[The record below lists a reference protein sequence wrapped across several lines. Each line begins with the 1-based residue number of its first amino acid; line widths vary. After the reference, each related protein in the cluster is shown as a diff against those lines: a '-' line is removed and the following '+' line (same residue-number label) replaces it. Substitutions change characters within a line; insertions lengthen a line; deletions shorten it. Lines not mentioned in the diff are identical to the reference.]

1 MNLKSCFLIILLLP
15 GFFCHGQQKIVDYQG
30 EAIRSVGFD
39 DISYLIASDSTATLN
54 QALANFKR
62 GRFTLNKLPALNLGI
77 AKENYWV
84 SFSIRN
90 TTLTETSAYV
100 LLENPRLNEV
110 DVFVLKHDSV
120 QSTFK
125 LGDNFPFAI
134 RPLTINEFV
143 IPLTISSDDEVSV
156 FLLIKH
162 KGNTLQMPVS
172 IRSMNALLQKTE
184 TDYLQAGL
192 VTGILAIAFF
202 FGLFFLIN
210 TRDILFIYYSGY
222 MITAALWV
230 WTTEGFAFQFFW
242 PTAPE
247 LATRLG
253 PGISAVSACFFI
265 ANCLQF
271 TRPYDQSTKLRR
283 VLQGILIFIVIWA
296 STPFLPFIPI
306 TEKTMS
312 VYLNVYFT
320 LNIIIALLLFAYLLR
335 MVLRGYQVVI
345 YFFFA
350 VITTMICSTLVVLKG
365 GGVITLSFSSST
377 VMSAGYIVELILM
390 TAGITRQFYLYRKEK
405 EETLLAY
412 LEQQKTITQKIL
424 ETQEGER
431 RRIGRELHDD
441 IGAGLT
447 QISLMSEVAKNYS
460 AASKSNLNELEDI
473 ALTSRALVQ
482 SMGEIIWALH
492 PDNKTLNQLLIY
504 LREQMNKLLEYSGKD
519 FSINFPQLDHEIP
532 LSNVHLR
539 NISLIVKES
548 VNNAIKYSQADSLT
562 INCQIKQNSVSFEI
576 IDNGQGMDLPQIK
589 PGNGLV
595 NMKKRASEIN
605 GVFTLKSTPGQ
616 GTQCHLEI
624 TLK

>member
-1 MNLKSCFLIILLLP
+1 MNLKSCFGSILLLC
-15 GFFCHGQQKIVDYQG
+15 GFMAHSQQKIVDYHGQ
-30 EAIRSVGFD
+30 AIRALSFEE
-39 DISYLIASDSTATLN
+39 ISYLVANDTTATLD

-62 GRFTLNKLPALNLGI
+62 EGFTTNKLPALNLGI

-84 SFSIRN
+84 NFTIRN
-90 TTLTETSAYV
+90 TAQPINAYV

-110 DVFVLKHDSV
+110 DVYVLRRDSV

-143 IPLTISSDDEVSV
+143 VPLSLSSGDEVSV

-162 KGNTLQMPVS
+162 KGNTLQMPLS
-172 IRSMNALLQKTE
+172 IRNINALLQKTE

-192 VTGILAIAFF
+192 ITGILAIAFF

-271 TRPYDQSTKLRR
+271 TRPYDQTSKLRK
-283 VLQGILIFIVIWA
+283 VLQGFLIFIVLWSSA
-296 STPFLPFIPI
+296 AFLPFVPI

-320 LNIIIALLLFAYLLR
+320 INIIVALLLFTYLLR
-335 MVLRGYQVVI
+335 MVIRGYQVVI

-350 VITTMICSTLVVLKG
+350 VLTTMICSTLVVLKG

-377 VMSAGYIVELILM
+377 VMSGGYIVELILM

-460 AASKSNLNELEDI
+460 VTSKSNLHELEDI
-473 ALTSRALVQ
+473 AQTSRALVQ

-492 PDNKTLNQLLIY
+492 PDNKTLNQLFIF

-519 FSINFPQLDHEIP
+519 FSIDFPQLDREIP

-548 VNNAIKYSQADSLT
+548 VNNAIKYSEAAHLS
-562 INCQIKQNSVSFEI
+562 IRCRIEGRSVSFEVK
-576 IDNGQGMDLPQIK
+576 DNGKGMNLTQAK

-605 GVFTLKSTPGQ
+605 GVFTVKSTPGQ
-616 GTQCHLEI
+616 GTHCQLDI
-624 TLK
+624 VLS

>member
-1 MNLKSCFLIILLLP
+1 MNLKSCFVSILLLC
-15 GFFCHGQQKIVDYQG
+15 GFSSHSQQKIVDYHG
-30 EAIRSVGFD
+30 EAIRALSFEE
-39 DISYLIASDSTATLN
+39 ISYSIANDSIKTLD
-54 QALANFKR
+54 QALTNFKR
-62 GRFTLNKLPALNLGI
+62 GSFTPNKLPALNLGI

-90 TTLTETSAYV
+90 TAQTETNAYI

-110 DVFVLKHDSV
+110 DVYVLKKDSI

-125 LGDNFPFAI
+125 LGDNFPFGI

-143 IPLTISSDDEVSV
+143 IPVTLSLADEVSV

-162 KGNTLQMPVS
+162 KGNTLQMPIS
-172 IRSMNALLQKTE
+172 IRNVNALLQKTE

-192 VTGILAIAFF
+192 VTGILTIAFF

-230 WTTEGFAFQFFW
+230 WTTEGFAFQYFW

-271 TRPYDQSTKLRR
+271 TKPYDTGSRLRKT
-283 VLQGILIFIVIWA
+283 LQGILLFIVLWSSSA
-296 STPFLPFIPI
+296 FLPFVPI

-320 LNIIIALLLFAYLLR
+320 VNIIVAVLLFIYLLR
-335 MVLRGYQVVI
+335 MVIRGYQVVI

-350 VITTMICSTLVVLKG
+350 VLTTMICSTLVVLKG
-365 GGVITLSFSSST
+365 GGVITISFSSST
-377 VMSAGYIVELILM
+377 VMSGGYIVELILM

-412 LEQQKTITQKIL
+412 LGQQKTITQKIL

-460 AASKSNLNELEDI
+460 ESSKSNLRELEDI
-473 ALTSRALVQ
+473 AHTSRALVQ

-504 LREQMNKLLEYSGKD
+504 LREQMNKLLEYSGME
-519 FSINFPQLDHEIP
+519 FSITFPQLDREIP

-548 VNNAIKYSQADSLT
+548 VNNAIKYSQATNLA
-562 INCQIKQNSVSFEI
+562 INCHIGDSSVSFEV
-576 IDNGQGMDLPQIK
+576 IDNGKGMDMALVK

-595 NMKKRASEIN
+595 NMRKRASEISC
-605 GVFTLKSTPGQ
+605 VFTIKSAIGQ
-616 GTQCHLEI
+616 GTQCHIEI
-624 TLK
+624 ALK

>member
-1 MNLKSCFLIILLLP
+1 
-15 GFFCHGQQKIVDYQG
+15 
-30 EAIRSVGFD
+30 
-39 DISYLIASDSTATLN
+39 
-54 QALANFKR
+54 
-62 GRFTLNKLPALNLGI
+62 
-77 AKENYWV
+77 
-84 SFSIRN
+84 
-90 TTLTETSAYV
+90 
-100 LLENPRLNEV
+100 
-110 DVFVLKHDSV
+110 
-120 QSTFK
+120 
-125 LGDNFPFAI
+125 
-134 RPLTINEFV
+134 
-143 IPLTISSDDEVSV
+143 
-156 FLLIKH
+156 
-162 KGNTLQMPVS
+162 
-172 IRSMNALLQKTE
+172 
-184 TDYLQAGL
+184 
-192 VTGILAIAFF
+192 
-202 FGLFFLIN
+202 
-210 TRDILFIYYSGY
+210 
-222 MITAALWV
+222 LWV

-242 PTAPE
+242 PNLPE

-271 TRPYDQSTKLRR
+271 TKPYDTSSRLRK
-283 VLQGILIFIVIWA
+283 VLRGFLIFIVIWSA
-296 STPFLPFIPI
+296 TPFLPFIPI

-320 LNIIIALLLFAYLLR
+320 VNIILTLLLFTYMLR

-350 VITTMICSTLVVLKG
+350 VLTTMVCSTLVVLKG
-365 GGVITLSFSSST
+365 GGIITLSFSSST
-377 VMSAGYIVELILM
+377 VMSGGYIVELILM

-519 FSINFPQLDHEIP
+519 FSINFPQLDREIP

-539 NISLIVKES
+539 NISLIIKES
-548 VNNAIKYSQADSLT
+548 VNNAIKYSKAENLS
-562 INCQIKQNSVSFEI
+562 INCQVGQDFVSFEV
-576 IDNGQGMDLPQIK
+576 IDNGQGMDLTKIK

-595 NMKKRASEIN
+595 NMRKRASEIN
-605 GVFTLKSTPGQ
+605 GVFTVKSALGQ
-616 GTQCHLEI
+616 GTQCRLEI
-624 TLK
+624 ALQ

>member
-1 MNLKSCFLIILLLP
+1 MNLKSCFVSVLLVC
-15 GFFCHGQQKIVDYQG
+15 GFLAHSQQKAVEYNG
-30 EAIRSVGFD
+30 ESVRALGFEE
-39 DISYLIASDSTATLN
+39 ISYTIANDSTATLQ
-54 QALANFKR
+54 QALARFKR
-62 GRFTLNKLPALNLGI
+62 NEFTLNKLPALNLGI
-77 AKENYWV
+77 ARENYWV
-84 SFSIRN
+84 SFTIRN
-90 TTLTETSAYV
+90 TTQAINAYV

-110 DVFVLKHDSV
+110 DVFVLGKDSIR
-120 QSTFK
+120 STFK
-125 LGDNFPFAI
+125 VGDNFPFAT
-134 RPLTINEFV
+134 RPVDINEFV
-143 IPLTISSDDEVSV
+143 IPLDLAEGDEVSV

-172 IRSMNALLQKTE
+172 IRNENALLQKTE
-184 TDYLQAGL
+184 IDYLQAGL
-192 VTGILAIAFF
+192 TTGILAIAFF

-210 TRDILFIYYSGY
+210 TRDVLFIYYSGY

-242 PTAPE
+242 PNSPD

-271 TRPYDQSTKLRR
+271 TKPYDSTSGLRK
-283 VLQGILIFIVIWA
+283 VLLGILVFIVIWS

-320 LNIIIALLLFAYLLR
+320 VNIIVALLLFAYLLR
-335 MVLRGYQVVI
+335 MVIRGYQVVI

-350 VITTMICSTLVVLKG
+350 VLTTMICSTLVVLKG
-365 GGVITLSFSSST
+365 GGIITISFSSST
-377 VMSAGYIVELILM
+377 VMSTGYIVELILM

-473 ALTSRALVQ
+473 AQTSRALVQ

-492 PDNKTLNQLLIY
+492 PDNKSLNQLLIY
-504 LREQMNKLLEYSGKD
+504 LREHMNKLLEYSGKE
-519 FSINFPQLDHEIP
+519 FSISFPSLDREIP

-539 NISLIVKES
+539 NILLIVKES
-548 VNNAIKYSQADSLT
+548 VNNAIKYSRASHLSISCELKD
-562 INCQIKQNSVSFEI
+562 KSVMFRV
-576 IDNGQGMDLPQIK
+576 IDNGIGMDLGLVK
-589 PGNGLV
+589 SGNGLV
-595 NMKKRASEIN
+595 NMRRRASEIN
-605 GVFTLKSTPGQ
+605 GIFNVKSAPDM
-616 GTQCHLEI
+616 GTECSLEVP
-624 TLK
+624 LQ